1 MDIAGEAA
9 KLVTALT
16 GVEVDD
22 EKLEILQI
30 MSNAEVEHVK
40 NFCNVTDVPSGLYE
54 WIIQAV
60 AGKYIRIA
68 KKTLLGNSALSVA
81 KSIQEGDTKVEFG
94 GKTPEELL
102 DELADELTKER
113 DLVCYRKIRW

>member
-9 KLVTALT
+9 RLVTALT
-16 GVEVDD
+16 GVEVD

-30 MSNAEVEHVK
+30 MADVEVEHVK
-40 NFCNVTDVPSGLYE
+40 IFCNVTDVPSGLYE
-54 WIIQAV
+54 WIIMAV

-68 KKTLLGNSALSVA
+68 KKTLLGDSALSVA
-81 KSIQEGDTKVEFG
+81 KSVQEGDTRVELI

-102 DELADELTKER
+102 DEMADVMTKER

>member
-9 KLVTALT
+9 RLVTALT
-16 GVEVDD
+16 GVEVD

-30 MSNAEVEHVK
+30 MADVEVEHVK

-54 WIIQAV
+54 WIIMAV

-68 KKTLLGNSALSVA
+68 KKTLLGDSALSV
-81 KSIQEGDTKVEFG
+81 QEGDTRVELI

-102 DELADELTKER
+102 DEMADVMTKER